1 MSVLTHTHPEL
12 EEGIGSAGHCPAC
25 HSLWSNSALLPKKA
39 PRERVF
45 PEGGWFPIMRAS
57 IREVFEMMLGSE
69 TGPGVDY
76 PPNHDANLTA
86 MIGIA
91 GQLMGTMAVRCTTAA
106 ACGMAGAMLGI
117 EVTEPNE
124 DVRDALGEVCNM
136 VAGNFKHKISG
147 LAEGCSLSCP
157 TVISGGDYQVH
168 PLAQG
173 ERVVVSF
180 TFQGEP
186 VWVSLDL
193 HE

>member
-1 MSVLTHTHPEL
+1 MSVLTEVQ
-12 EEGIGSAGHCPAC
+12 EAGSATQQCPAC
-25 HSLWSNSALLPKKA
+25 HALWSSTGRM
-39 PRERVF
+39 PRKEVKERVF

-57 IREVFEMMLGSE
+57 IQEVFEMMLGCE
-69 TGPGVDY
+69 TGPGVNYAPD
-76 PPNHDANLTA
+76 HDANLTA

-91 GQLMGTMAVRCTTAA
+91 GQLMGTMSVRCNTAA
-106 ACGMAGAMLGI
+106 ACGMAGAMLGV
-117 EVTEPNE
+117 EVTEVDA

-157 TVISGGDYQVH
+157 TVISGGDYMVH
-168 PLAQG
+168 PLLQG

-180 TFQGEP
+180 TFHGVP